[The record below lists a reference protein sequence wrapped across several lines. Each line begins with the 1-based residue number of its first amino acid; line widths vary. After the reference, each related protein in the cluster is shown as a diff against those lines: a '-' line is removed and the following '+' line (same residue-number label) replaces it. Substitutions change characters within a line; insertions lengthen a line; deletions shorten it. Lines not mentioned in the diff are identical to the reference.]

1 MKGVEKEMLVHTRI
15 LLVKVWTCDRNQ
27 DGCFYMYKCLM
38 LIWMIIDYGVSKL
51 MVEGGVK
58 KLLSLFRLTKK
69 MKEEEAY
76 L

>member
-1 MKGVEKEMLVHTRI
+1 
-15 LLVKVWTCDRNQ
+15 
-27 DGCFYMYKCLM
+27 MYKCLM